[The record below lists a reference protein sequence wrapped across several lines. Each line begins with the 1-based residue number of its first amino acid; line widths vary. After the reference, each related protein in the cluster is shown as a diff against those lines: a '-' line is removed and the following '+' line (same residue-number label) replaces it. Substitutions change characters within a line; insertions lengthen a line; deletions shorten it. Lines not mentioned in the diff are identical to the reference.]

1 MLDFDIYSD
10 TDRTKAVYEEL
21 DSLKK
26 PPTQSQL
33 DTMANYILYGKDK
46 NGLNAVDRGE
56 VEIQT
61 KFSSYA
67 KRKAE
72 SLDELMESPVFSET

>member
-33 DTMANYILYGKDK
+33 DTMANYIL
-46 NGLNAVDRGE
+46 
-56 VEIQT
+56 
-61 KFSSYA
+61 
-67 KRKAE
+67 
-72 SLDELMESPVFSET
+72 

>member
-26 PPTQSQL
+26 PQTQSQL
-33 DTMANYILYGKDK
+33 DTMANYNLYEKDK
-46 NGLNAVDRGE
+46 NDLNAVDRG
-56 VEIQT
+56 
-61 KFSSYA
+61 
-67 KRKAE
+67 
-72 SLDELMESPVFSET
+72 

>member
-46 NGLNAVDRGE
+46 NCLNAVDRGE
-56 VEIQT
+56 VEI
-61 KFSSYA
+61 
-67 KRKAE
+67 
-72 SLDELMESPVFSET
+72 

>member
-26 PPTQSQL
+26 PPTQSHL
-33 DTMANYILYGKDK
+33 DTMANYILYGKDE

-56 VEIQT
+56 VEI
-61 KFSSYA
+61 
-67 KRKAE
+67 
-72 SLDELMESPVFSET
+72 